1 MNKKIIIE
9 GERVHHV
16 GYRPFLISKAW
27 ELGILN
33 YQAKNLKEN
42 GTEIVEVSIGGEE
55 AQLNEFTEFIKNNY
69 PSEAKVSDVRDGEPP
84 ERVMSIEKYDRVLA
98 SEQHSTMVQAGLGM
112 VKMQGVTIGNQEK
125 MLTKQD
131 QMLGKQD
138 EMVGMQKQT
147 TDKLDSFHHDTVQRF
162 DNLDEKYLRI
172 SQNMERILEEM
183 KEERKEYRTSIEK
196 LINAILSQKSER

>member
-1 MNKKIIIE
+1 MNKKVIIE

-16 GYRPFLISKAW
+16 GYRPFLLRKAR
-27 ELGILN
+27 ELRIPN
-33 YQAKNLKEN
+33 YDAKNVKEN
-42 GTEIVEVSIGGEE
+42 GKEMVEVSLGGDDT
-55 AQLNEFTEFIKNNY
+55 QVQEFMGFVKGDY
-69 PSEAKVSDVRDGEPP
+69 PPEAKVSEVKDGEPP
-84 ERVMSIEKYDRVLA
+84 EYVMPIEEYQKILD

-125 MLTKQD
+125 MLGKQD

-147 TDKLDSFHHDTVQRF
+147 TDKLDSFHQDTVKRF